1 MCPDPSWPLCPLC
14 PVSFALPYD
23 SEESMSSI
31 SNLQVEL
38 CTHLLRLIKKSQILK

>member
-23 SEESMSSI
+23 SKESMSSI
-31 SNLQVEL
+31 SNLQVD
-38 CTHLLRLIKKSQILK
+38 CVHLLRLIKVQILK